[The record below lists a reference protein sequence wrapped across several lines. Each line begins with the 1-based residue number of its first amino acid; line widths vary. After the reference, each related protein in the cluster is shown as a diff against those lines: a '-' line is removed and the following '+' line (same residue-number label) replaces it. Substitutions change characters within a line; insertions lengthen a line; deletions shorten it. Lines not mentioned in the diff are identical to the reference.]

1 METQWQTL
9 KVSERGSVLT
19 AQLHRPEAN
28 NTINDQLMSEL
39 HLIMQQADK
48 RDDINILVLEGLPE
62 VFCFGA
68 DFKGISEQFKG
79 GGAAAQNNFTVKS
92 DYMDNLSRLSQIS
105 AVVVAH
111 VRGKVNAGGVGLVS
125 ACDLVVADQTAM
137 FSLSELLF
145 GLLPAQ
151 VMPFLIRR
159 VGFQKAH
166 RMTLLT
172 QAVDATTAHQW
183 GLIDELADSSKEA
196 LRRVLLRCRG
206 LQKPAIK
213 RMKSYM
219 QQMWEI
225 SDETKQL
232 AVNTASSLF
241 SDPAILE
248 KISRFVENE
257 ELPWQGV

>member
-1 METQWQTL
+1 MEAQWQTL

-39 HLIMQQADK
+39 HLIMQQADE
-48 RDDINILVLEGLPE
+48 RDDINVLVLEGLPE

-79 GGAAAQNNFTVKS
+79 GEAAQTTFTIKS
-92 DYMDNLSRLSQIS
+92 DYMDNLSQLSQIS
-105 AVVVAH
+105 AVVIAH

-125 ACDLVVADQTAM
+125 ACDLVVADQTAT

-172 QAVDATTAHQW
+172 QAVDATTAYQW
-183 GLIDELADSSKEA
+183 GLIDELADNSKEA

-206 LQKPAIK
+206 LQKPAVK

-225 SDETKQL
+225 SDETKQY

-241 SDPAILE
+241 TDPDILE
-248 KISRFVENE
+248 KISRFVEKE
-257 ELPWQGV
+257 ELPWQGA